1 MMLSVNDSLPS
12 FSLPSTSKE
21 KISSDDLLGKNIVIY
36 FYPKDSTPGCTIEA
50 NDFSNK
56 IDQFQNVNTI
66 VLGVSKDSIK
76 SHLNFITKQRI
87 VFDLISDSEAE
98 LCEKFGV
105 WKEKSMFG
113 KKYMGIER
121 STFLIDTKG
130 VVKKIWHKVK
140 ISGHVDQV
148 LLEAK
153 NLFQLNRNEG

>member
-12 FSLPSTSKE
+12 FSLPSTNE
-21 KISSDDLLGKNIVIY
+21 GKISSDDLLGKNVVIY

-56 IDQFQNVNTI
+56 IDQFKDVNTI

-76 SHLNFITKQRI
+76 SHLNFITKQCI
-87 VFDLISDSEAE
+87 AFDLISDTEAE

-121 STFLIDTKG
+121 TTFFINTNG
-130 VVKKIWHKVK
+130 IIKKVWNKVK
-140 ISGHVDQV
+140 IHSHVEQV
-148 LLEAK
+148 FRDIQSLL
-153 NLFQLNRNEG
+153 

>member
-1 MMLSVNDSLPS
+1 MMLSVNNSLPS

-21 KISSDDLLGKNIVIY
+21 QISSDDLLGKNIVIY

-76 SHLNFITKQRI
+76 SHLNFITKQSI

-130 VVKKIWHKVK
+130 IVKKIWHKVK

>member
-1 MMLSVNDSLPS
+1 MLSVNDSLPS
-12 FSLPSTSKE
+12 FSLPSTNE
-21 KISSDDLLGKNIVIY
+21 GKISSDDLLGKNVVIY

-56 IDQFQNVNTI
+56 IDQFKDVNTI

-76 SHLNFITKQRI
+76 SHLNFITKQCI
-87 VFDLISDSEAE
+87 AFDLISDTEAE

-130 VVKKIWHKVK
+130 IIKKIWHKVK

>member
-1 MMLSVNDSLPS
+1 MLSVNDSMPS
-12 FSLPSTSKE
+12 FSLPSTGEE
-21 KISSDDLLGKNIVIY
+21 KISSKSLLGKNVVMY
-36 FYPKDSTPGCTIEA
+36 FYPKDSTPGCTVEA

-56 IDQFQNVNTI
+56 IDQFQNVNTT

-76 SHLNFITKQRI
+76 SHLNFITKQNLA
-87 VFDLISDSEAE
+87 FDLISDSEAE

-121 STFLIDTKG
+121 STFLIDAKG
-130 VVKKIWHKVK
+130 MVKKIWRKVK

>member
-1 MMLSVNDSLPS
+1 MLSVNDSMPS
-12 FSLPSTSKE
+12 FSLPSTGEE
-21 KISSDDLLGKNIVIY
+21 KISSKSLLGKNVVMY
-36 FYPKDSTPGCTIEA
+36 FYPKDSTPGCTVEA

-56 IDQFQNVNTI
+56 IDQFQNVNTT

-76 SHLNFITKQRI
+76 SHLNFITKQNLG
-87 VFDLISDSEAE
+87 FDLISDSEAE

-121 STFLIDTKG
+121 STFLIDAKG
-130 VVKKIWHKVK
+130 IVKKIWRKVK

>member
-1 MMLSVNDSLPS
+1 MLSVNNSLPS

-21 KISSDDLLGKNIVIY
+21 QISSDDLLGKNIVIY

-76 SHLNFITKQRI
+76 SHLNFITKQSI

-130 VVKKIWHKVK
+130 IVKKIWHKVK